1 MIEGLPKISDFE
13 LAVNV
18 KFQFLKR
25 KTICGSPVYFSPEM
39 IANSRY
45 NKKADIW
52 CLGIIFYEILCGKF
66 PFELKDAQDFSEIT
80 SGNMKPFPEELDPSA
95 KDLLAAMLEVDSDER
110 LDAESVLEHAYFESL
125 GK

>member
-1 MIEGLPKISDFE
+1 M
-13 LAVNV
+13 

-80 SGNMKPFPEELDPSA
+80 SGNMKPFPEELAPYA
-95 KDLLAAMLEVDSDER
+95 KDLSAAMLEVDSDER